1 MKKPRRRTVSP
12 VRVDLM
18 ELRDE
23 AVEDCRSILALAELL
38 EGCNADELHSQTISH
53 TGGIIFHHAHK
64 LYGEL
69 ETLCQQLP
77 KMK

>member
-1 MKKPRRRTVSP
+1 MKKPRRRKISP

-64 LYGEL
+64 LRERL
-69 ETLCQQLP
+69 EMLCQHLP
-77 KMK
+77 KSK